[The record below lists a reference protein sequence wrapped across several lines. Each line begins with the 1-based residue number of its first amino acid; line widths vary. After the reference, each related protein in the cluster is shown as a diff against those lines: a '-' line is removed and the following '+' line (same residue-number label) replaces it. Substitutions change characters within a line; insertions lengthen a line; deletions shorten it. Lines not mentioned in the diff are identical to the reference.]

1 MKTGNR
7 LLQFDICILEEQT
20 QLTLND
26 LCCACSVPTEQIIE
40 LVDIGILEPIGSE
53 PDHWNFDG
61 ISLNRARIALR
72 LQRDIGIDLV
82 GAALALELLDEI
94 KLLRARLRAVDAECP
109 GDNFY

>member
-61 ISLNRARIALR
+61 INLNRARIALR

-109 GDNFY
+109 GDNFC